1 MNYEAVPRD
10 LKKAKFSHCQRLMTF
25 RIVSFHCSKEAC
37 QLSEIAYCS
46 LLKQSVPSVLFEQF
60 FSIDFS
66 EVEKL
71 LCAAHVKH
79 FKHVPRSNH

>member
-1 MNYEAVPRD
+1 MNYEAVPHD
-10 LKKAKFSHCQRLMTF
+10 LKKAKFSYCHRLMTF

-37 QLSEIAYCS
+37 QQLSEIAYCS
-46 LLKQSVPSVLFEQF
+46 LLKQSIPSVLFEQL

-71 LCAAHVKH
+71 LCVI
-79 FKHVPRSNH
+79 